1 MSHHGYRFS
10 SLKDLTLGFELDDNI
25 DEFYAEVKILED
37 SIPEMSPEF
46 MRIEELCIHFF
57 KLDDLK
63 AKIPEEFW
71 PESRLGKF
79 DKSFRDFLLIYK
91 F

>member
-10 SLKDLTLGFELDDNI
+10 SLKDLPLGMEIDDHLDQ
-25 DEFYAEVKILED
+25 FYADVKILED
-37 SIPEMSPEF
+37 AIPEMSPEF
-46 MRIEELCIHFF
+46 MEIEMLCMHFF

-63 AKIPEEFW
+63 AIIPEKFW
-71 PESRLGKF
+71 PEVRLGKF
-79 DKSFRDFLLIYK
+79 DKSFRDFLQIYD

>member
-10 SLKDLTLGFELDDNI
+10 SLKDLNLGFELDDNI
-25 DEFYAEVKILED
+25 NEFYAEVLELEN

-46 MRIEELCIHFF
+46 MRIEELCMHYF

-63 AKIPEEFW
+63 AKIPEKFW
-71 PESRLGKF
+71 PETRLGKF